1 MAEGKRYFWLRLH
14 DDFFRSVRIK
24 KLRRMAGGDTYVIIY
39 LKMQLK
45 AMKTDGILTW
55 RGYEQD
61 FVDELAID
69 LDEEP
74 DNVRVTL
81 AYLLSCG
88 LAETEDKVNFFL
100 PYAVENTGSEGASA
114 QRVREFRARKEAA
127 IPKQLPKANA
137 ERQRAFRA
145 KQSCE
150 QKQHIPFIED
160 HANKKRYGGN
170 YYIVCQRDHFRC
182 AICDSIEN
190 LCVHHIDGFDE
201 TKPENNA
208 ENRMVLLC
216 RSCHANVH
224 AGTPIPQDVLDA
236 IGYDRNENNVTC
248 NAPVT
253 QAKQIGNGD
262 IEIEKEKE
270 KETEIDTEKKKSAS
284 RFTPP
289 TIEEVRAYCTERG
302 NSVDADRFHSYYTS
316 NGWKVGKNSMKDW
329 RAAVRTWE
337 KDDRKPTP
345 KKPGLPKTVGP
356 LKGGDDLDKLM
367 RRYGLE

>member
-45 AMKTDGILTW
+45 AMKSDGVLTW

-100 PYAVENTGSEGASA
+100 PYAVENVGSEGASA
-114 QRVREFRARKEAA
+114 QRVREFRERKAL
-127 IPKQLPKANA
+127 Q
-137 ERQRAFRA
+137 
-145 KQSCE
+145 
-150 QKQHIPFIED
+150 
-160 HANKKRYGGN
+160 
-170 YYIVCQRDHFRC
+170 
-182 AICDSIEN
+182 
-190 LCVHHIDGFDE
+190 
-201 TKPENNA
+201 
-208 ENRMVLLC
+208 
-216 RSCHANVH
+216 
-224 AGTPIPQDVLDA
+224 
-236 IGYDRNENNVTC
+236 C

-253 QAKQIGNGD
+253 SVKQISNGEKE
-262 IEIEKEKE
+262 IEIEKDKEIEKDSVRA
-270 KETEIDTEKKKSAS
+270 K

-289 TIEEVRAYCTERG
+289 TLDEVKAYCKERG
-302 NSVDADRFHSYYTS
+302 NHVDPERWHDYYSS
-316 NGWKVGKNSMKDW
+316 NGWKVGKNPMKDW
-329 RAAVRTWE
+329 KAAVRTWE
-337 KDDRKPTP
+337 RDDKAKTGAKIKTP
-345 KKPGLPKTVGP
+345 YDGLRTETS
-356 LKGGDDLDKLM
+356 GDDADRLL
-367 RRYGLE
+367 RQLGVSG